1 MVGINDILAEQQK
14 LLEVIEAQDAKIN
27 PALER
32 LSANGSREQSA
43 LFAAACAERAVGIL
57 FWVAA
62 NEGRQADLDFYR
74 KALEQVWGQPV
85 EGDRDRVSPDD
96 VYARHDL
103 ARGPES
109 DGGRAGGLAQTAALA
124 LRSVLAYGQTG
135 DFAHIRQVAAQL
147 RNDASGLAHRT
158 STDGLA
164 TVEIDRQVS
173 EIETILRDGATTDL
187 AARLREQAQAVGRE
201 WLDLAVRYYRTGH

>member
-32 LSANGSREQSA
+32 LSAKGSRKQSA

-85 EGDRDRVSPDD
+85 EGDRVSPDD

-124 LRSVLAYGQTG
+124 LRSALAYGQTG

-173 EIETILRDGATTDL
+173 EIDVILRDGASPDL
-187 AARLREQAQAVGRE
+187 AASLREQAQAVGRE